1 MTDAVTELDPIE
13 RTLKDRADLYGF
25 LGRALVEELDE
36 EAFAA
41 LLAERGVDWPPD

>member
-1 MTDAVTELDPIE
+1 VVGKSPGATKREDAAAE
-13 RTLKDRADLYGF
+13 G
-25 LGRALVEELDE
+25 VEELDE